1 MSRKYGVPTR
11 CALTACTASTLDAAV
26 TAEMTRSTPRTAS
39 AAELAQRTPAAWAAS
54 LSLPPAAC
62 GNRMSHAVIVAT
74 PASRNPAAMAWPA
87 SPKPIN
93 AIDGLPFGM
102 AAIPLC
108 RSARMMAGSA
118 RCLQRCARP
127 IGCAKQNAQG
137 GVFVM
142 PLTAAQITSRRRFI
156 QFLAAS
162 PLFAGTSLSAFAE
175 EPYPERPADPFVWAP
190 RDYDHLIASP
200 KEALDVFD
208 FESAMH
214 KNVPPAHF
222 GYMASGVD
230 DDVTL
235 RANRAGFLK
244 FQLRPRRLVD
254 VSKIDVST
262 EILGQKYQTP
272 IIIDPTGGHKAYHP
286 DGEEGVARAAKI
298 GDHLMIL
305 STQASTSV
313 ADVIAARGRPIW
325 SQLYATNKFEVAK
338 HHVES
343 MERQGS
349 IAIAV
354 TVDRNGGRNQ
364 EVALRMR
371 RLDTRECSGCHD
383 RSSLQADSRD
393 KPMYDGTD
401 LSGLKNI
408 QSSAMSWDYIK
419 RLRDLTK
426 MKMVLK
432 GILAWEDA
440 KIAARTGI
448 DAIIVSNHGGRAD
461 EAGRSTIETLPEV
474 IQVAG
479 NMPVLIDSGFRRG
492 TDIVKALCMGAKG
505 VAVGRPYLW
514 GLGAFGQ
521 PGVERVLDILRT
533 ELMVAMQ
540 QIGAP
545 SLKQLVPAMVRRA

>member
-1 MSRKYGVPTR
+1 
-11 CALTACTASTLDAAV
+11 
-26 TAEMTRSTPRTAS
+26 MTP
-39 AAELAQRTPAAWAAS
+39 
-54 LSLPPAAC
+54 
-62 GNRMSHAVIVAT
+62 IVERA
-74 PASRNPAAMAWPA
+74 
-87 SPKPIN
+87 
-93 AIDGLPFGM
+93 
-102 AAIPLC
+102 
-108 RSARMMAGSA
+108 
-118 RCLQRCARP
+118 
-127 IGCAKQNAQG
+127 
-137 GVFVM
+137 
-142 PLTAAQITSRRRFI
+142 TSRRRFI

-162 PLFAGTSLSAFAE
+162 PLFAGSGLAALAAE
-175 EPYPERPADPFVWAP
+175 PGSERPADPFVWAP

-208 FESAMH
+208 FEPVMH

-235 RANRAGFLK
+235 RANRVGFLK

-254 VSKIDVST
+254 VSKVDMST
-262 EILGQKYQTP
+262 EILGQHYETP
-272 IIIDPTGGHKAYHP
+272 IIIAPTGGHRGYHP
-286 DGEEGVARAAKI
+286 DGEGAVARAAKL

-305 STQASTSV
+305 STQATTSV

-349 IAIAV
+349 IAVAV

-364 EVALRMR
+364 EVALRLR

-432 GILAWEDA
+432 GILASEDA
-440 KIAARTGI
+440 KIAAETGI

-461 EAGRSTIETLPEV
+461 ESGRSTIESLPEIIAV
-474 IQVAG
+474 SG

-545 SLKQLVPAMVRRA
+545 SLKDLKPSMVVKA

>member
-1 MSRKYGVPTR
+1 MM
-11 CALTACTASTLDAAV
+11 AV
-26 TAEMTRSTPRTAS
+26 
-39 AAELAQRTPAAWAAS
+39 
-54 LSLPPAAC
+54 
-62 GNRMSHAVIVAT
+62 
-74 PASRNPAAMAWPA
+74 
-87 SPKPIN
+87 
-93 AIDGLPFGM
+93 
-102 AAIPLC
+102 
-108 RSARMMAGSA
+108 SARALQWRRFPSPRLPGRIRGKIPRGGESVMM
-118 RCLQRCARP
+118 P
-127 IGCAKQNAQG
+127 IVDRA
-137 GVFVM
+137 
-142 PLTAAQITSRRRFI
+142 TSRRRFI

-162 PLFAGTSLSAFAE
+162 PLFAGTSLSALAAE
-175 EPYPERPADPFVWAP
+175 PLPERPADPFVWAP

-208 FESAMH
+208 FEPVMH

-222 GYMASGVD
+222 GYMASGVE
-230 DDVTL
+230 
-235 RANRAGFLK
+235 
-244 FQLRPRRLVD
+244 VD
-254 VSKIDVST
+254 VSKVDMST
-262 EILGQKYQTP
+262 EILGQRYETP
-272 IIIDPTGGHKAYHP
+272 IIIAPTGGHRGYHP
-286 DGEEGVARAAKI
+286 DGEAGVARAAKL

-349 IAIAV
+349 IAVAV

-393 KPMYDGTD
+393 KPMYEGSD

-426 MKMVLK
+426 MKMVIK

-440 KIAARTGI
+440 KTAAETGI

-461 EAGRSTIETLPEV
+461 ESGRSTIESLPEIIAV
-474 IQVAG
+474 SG

-545 SLKQLVPAMVRRA
+545 SLKDLKPSMVVKA

>member
-1 MSRKYGVPTR
+1 
-11 CALTACTASTLDAAV
+11 
-26 TAEMTRSTPRTAS
+26 
-39 AAELAQRTPAAWAAS
+39 
-54 LSLPPAAC
+54 
-62 GNRMSHAVIVAT
+62 
-74 PASRNPAAMAWPA
+74 
-87 SPKPIN
+87 
-93 AIDGLPFGM
+93 
-102 AAIPLC
+102 
-108 RSARMMAGSA
+108 
-118 RCLQRCARP
+118 
-127 IGCAKQNAQG
+127 
-137 GVFVM
+137 
-142 PLTAAQITSRRRFI
+142 
-156 QFLAAS
+156 
-162 PLFAGTSLSAFAE
+162 
-175 EPYPERPADPFVWAP
+175 
-190 RDYDHLIASP
+190 
-200 KEALDVFD
+200 
-208 FESAMH
+208 
-214 KNVPPAHF
+214 VPPAHF

-235 RANRAGFLK
+235 RANREGFLK

-254 VSKIDVST
+254 VSKVDMST
-262 EILGQKYQTP
+262 EILGQHYETP
-272 IIIDPTGGHKAYHP
+272 IIIAPTGGHRGYHP
-286 DGEEGVARAAKI
+286 DGEGAVARAAKL

-305 STQASTSV
+305 STQATTSV

-349 IAIAV
+349 IAVAV

-364 EVALRMR
+364 EVALRLR

-393 KPMYDGTD
+393 KPMYDGAD

-432 GILAWEDA
+432 GILASEDA
-440 KIAARTGI
+440 KIAAETGI

-461 EAGRSTIETLPEV
+461 ESGRSTIESLPEIIAV
-474 IQVAG
+474 SG
-479 NMPVLIDSGFRRG
+479 TMPVLIDSGFRRG
-492 TDIVKALCMGAKG
+492 TDIVKALSMGAKG

-533 ELMVAMQ
+533 ELMVAIQ

-545 SLKQLVPAMVRRA
+545 SLKDLKPSMVVKA